1 MLVLSRKL
9 NEEIVFPGLDIKVT
23 IVGVGTGRVQVG
35 IEAPREIQITR
46 PEIQQSSRPVPLS
59 RHRCLV
65 GATPGSV

>member
-9 NEEIVFPGLDIKVT
+9 NEEIVFPGLDIRVT

-46 PEIQQSSRPVPLS
+46 PEIQQSTRPVTPS
-59 RHRCLV
+59 RQRSHV